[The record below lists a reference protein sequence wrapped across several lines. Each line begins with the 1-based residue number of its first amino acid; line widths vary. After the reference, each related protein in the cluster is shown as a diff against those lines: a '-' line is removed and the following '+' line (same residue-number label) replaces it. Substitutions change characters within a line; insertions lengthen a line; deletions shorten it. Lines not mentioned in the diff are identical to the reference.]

1 MSKNKSI
8 EEIIEDIA
16 KKQLSG
22 IKYYTKNESIT
33 SEIDNALRTAPSK
46 NGGDGSNFPDIKL
59 LIETKSKR
67 YIPIMIEVKGTQ
79 NKLIKT
85 SLDGQIENKLKD
97 NSPHFPNIKN
107 YAVNGAIHY
116 AEAIINFTESH
127 KEVIAIGINGY
138 KREDNKIVTEL
149 GVYYISSNNFFIPKK
164 IGEYSDLSFLQA
176 KNIDDFISEIDN
188 INLTAPAINIIY
200 FRDKIAY
207 ILIL

>member
-22 IKYYTKNESIT
+22 IKYYTKTESIT

-46 NGGDGSNFPDIKL
+46 SGGDGSNFPDIKL

-85 SLDGQIENKLKD
+85 SLDGEIENKLKD
-97 NSPHFPNIKN
+97 NSPHFRNIKN

-149 GVYYISSNNFFIPKK
+149 GVL
-164 IGEYSDLSFLQA
+164 E
-176 KNIDDFISEIDN
+176 
-188 INLTAPAINIIY
+188 
-200 FRDKIAY
+200 
-207 ILIL
+207 